1 LHELK
6 IALRRFQSRRFIV
19 LAVSLLS
26 IIGYLVTFGDY
37 TPRQALTQI
46 GVVVVYVLLTIVA
59 LLRLVA
65 AWFAPVGPV
74 LDGAPAS
81 ALVGQRLRRF
91 PRVITVFIDVAYL
104 AGAVITTTLA
114 NAIGG
119 IGLSEHVGIVILAAA
134 VGGGMTTILM
144 WLAAELTS
152 AEIDA
157 QITAQRTDELVSPAH
172 WRGGIGRRIAFVL
185 GGLFF
190 LMAIVMGTATV
201 EGATL
206 RASAWQVVGVSAGIG
221 LLFVLVAARF
231 LAASVAR
238 PLTDLS
244 DILER
249 MRAGDLAA
257 VDDAR
262 VLPRMPHE
270 AGTLVATFFEA
281 NANLRTVAVA
291 SARIADGDLSV
302 EITSRSQS
310 DVLGRAFARLVS
322 TVRRTLGN
330 ARSTASAV
338 ENSAQRLAAATNRLE
353 AIAAGMT
360 DATRAAGGSM
370 QGLDATIRG
379 VGDHASA
386 LGAAVLE
393 TRSLASELSAAM
405 RSNARA
411 LDELRRTFEERNREM
426 DRSLEMM
433 NRSTQQTAAIADAV
447 SEAGATSRDAAN
459 VMHELV
465 ETIRTLDDVS
475 GKIGAITETINEIS
489 EQTNLLAL
497 NAAIEAAR
505 AGEHGRGF
513 AVVAN
518 EVRKLAERS
527 NIATREI
534 AQLVG
539 NVQTETGRAVSV
551 TQRGNAAVE
560 RGRERAESATD
571 SLRAMIDEFAGASSA
586 TSSSREAIAL
596 QAERLETLLAGSS
609 QIAALVDRNDAIV
622 GSLDRTAAEL
632 TRSASAGSA
641 AVEAAVSSVNR
652 LSELG
657 NDVAGNA
664 GEIAQM
670 ATGLHAQ
677 AEGLAASVTLGESRD
692 RVPTLGTHPEPL
704 LLSDYSSRPFVD
716 KT

>member
-6 IALRRFQSRRFIV
+6 IALRRFQSRRFVV
-19 LAVSLLS
+19 LGVSLLS

-37 TPRQALTQI
+37 TPRQAFTQVGI
-46 GVVVVYVLLTIVA
+46 VIVYVLLTILV

-74 LDGAPAS
+74 LDGAPAN
-81 ALVGQRLRRF
+81 AQVADRLRRF
-91 PRVITVFIDVAYL
+91 PRVITLFIDIAYL
-104 AGAVITTTLA
+104 AGAVITTTIA
-114 NAIGG
+114 NALAG
-119 IGLSEHVGIVILAAA
+119 IDVTKNLGIVVLAAA

-144 WLAAELTS
+144 WLAAEQTS
-152 AEIDA
+152 AEIEA
-157 QITAQRTDELVSPAH
+157 QITAGGTAELASQAH
-172 WRGGIGRRIAFVL
+172 WRGGIARRIAFVL

-190 LMAIVMGTATV
+190 LMVIVMGTATV
-201 EGATL
+201 EGTTL
-206 RASAWQVVGVSAGIG
+206 RASAWQVVAVSAGIG

-249 MRAGDLAA
+249 MRGGDLAA
-257 VDDAR
+257 LDDAR

-281 NANLRTVAVA
+281 NANLRSVALA

-310 DVLGRAFARLVS
+310 DVLGSAFARLVS
-322 TVRRTLGN
+322 TMRRTLGN

-338 ENSAQRLAAATNRLE
+338 ENSAQRLASATNRLE

-360 DATRAAGGSM
+360 DATRTAGGSM
-370 QGLDATIRG
+370 QGLDSTIRG

-433 NRSTQQTAAIADAV
+433 NQSTKKTAAIADAV
-447 SEAGATSRDAAN
+447 SEAGATSRDAAT

-465 ETIRTLDDVS
+465 DTIRTLEGVS

-539 NVQTETGRAVSV
+539 NVQKETDRAVIV
-551 TQRGNAAVE
+551 TQRGNVAVE
-560 RGRERAESATD
+560 RGRERAESATEA
-571 SLRAMIDEFAGASSA
+571 LRAMMDEFAGASSA

-609 QIAALVDRNDAIV
+609 QISALVDRNDAIV

-632 TRSASAGSA
+632 TRSASAGST
-641 AVEAAVSSVNR
+641 AVADAVSSVKR

-657 NDVAGNA
+657 NDVAGSA

-677 AEGLAASVTLGESRD
+677 AEGLAASVTLGENRGQMPAIETKTD
-692 RVPTLGTHPEPL
+692 PL
-704 LLSDYSSRPFVD
+704 LLSS
-716 KT
+716 

>member
-1 LHELK
+1 LHDLK
-6 IALRRFQSRRFIV
+6 IALGRFQKRRFIV
-19 LAVSLLS
+19 LGVSLLS

-37 TPRQALTQI
+37 TPRLALTQVGI
-46 GVVVVYVLLTIVA
+46 VVVYVLLTILI

-65 AWFAPVGPV
+65 GWFAPLGPV

-81 ALVGQRLRRF
+81 ASVMDRLRRF
-91 PRVITVFIDVAYL
+91 PRVITLFIDISYVV
-104 AGAVITTTLA
+104 GAVVTTMIA
-114 NAIGG
+114 NAITGVD
-119 IGLSEHVGIVILAAA
+119 ITQNLAIVLLAAG

-152 AEIDA
+152 AEIEA
-157 QITAQRTDELVSPAH
+157 QIAAHSTEELTSRAT
-172 WRGGIGRRIAFVL
+172 WRGGIARRIAFVL

-190 LMAIVMGTATV
+190 LMVIVMGTATV
-201 EGATL
+201 EGTTSHAG
-206 RASAWQVVGVSAGIG
+206 AWQVVGVSAGIG
-221 LLFVLVAARF
+221 LLFVLIAARF

-238 PLTDLS
+238 PLTSLS

-249 MRAGDLAA
+249 MSGGDLAA
-257 VDDAR
+257 LDDAR
-262 VLPRMPHE
+262 TLPRMPHE
-270 AGTLVATFFEA
+270 AGTLIATFFEA
-281 NANLRTVAVA
+281 NANLRSVAVA
-291 SARIADGDLSV
+291 SSRIADGDLSV
-302 EITSRSQS
+302 EITSRSHS
-310 DVLGRAFARLVS
+310 DVLGSAFARLVS

-330 ARSTASAV
+330 ASSTASAV
-338 ENSAQRLAAATNRLE
+338 EGSAQRLASATNRLE

-360 DATRAAGGSM
+360 DATRTAGGSM

-379 VGDHASA
+379 VGDHANA
-386 LGAAVLE
+386 LGSAVLE
-393 TRSLASELSAAM
+393 TRAIATELTAAM

-433 NRSTQQTAAIADAV
+433 NASTKKTAAIADAV
-447 SEAGATSRDAAN
+447 AEAGATSRDAAN

-465 ETIRTLDDVS
+465 ETIRTLEGVS

-527 NIATREI
+527 NGATREI

-539 NVQTETGRAVSV
+539 NVQNETERAVSV
-551 TQRGNAAVE
+551 TQRGNVAVE
-560 RGRERAESATD
+560 RGRERAESATEA
-571 SLRAMIDEFAGASSA
+571 LRAMMDDFAGASSA

-596 QAERLETLLAGSS
+596 QAERLQTLLEGSA
-609 QIAALVDRNDAIV
+609 QISELVDRNDAIV
-622 GSLDRTAAEL
+622 GGLDRTAAEL
-632 TRSASAGSA
+632 TRSASAGSS
-641 AVEAAVSSVNR
+641 AVEAAVTSVNR
-652 LSELG
+652 LSDLG
-657 NDVAGNA
+657 SDVAVSA

-677 AEGLAASVTLGESRD
+677 AEGLAASVKLGEGHDHVQAIPAKPDS
-692 RVPTLGTHPEPL
+692 L
-704 LLSDYSSRPFVD
+704 LLSS
-716 KT
+716 